1 MRDYDAPS
9 GCLCTG
15 GLFRI
20 RRSPT
25 RMFKASPKYK
35 EMDPYMRDA
44 DIWREDVFDYQLS
57 IVPRMQ

>member
-1 MRDYDAPS
+1 
-9 GCLCTG
+9 
-15 GLFRI
+15 
-20 RRSPT
+20 
-25 RMFKASPKYK
+25 MFKASPKYK